1 LAYAATTKGE
11 AQRSIRTFYEATDEG
26 EVTMERCR
34 MVFSGSGGQGVITA
48 AIILAEAAVLHE
60 NLIAVQS
67 QSYGPEARGGATRSD
82 VIIADSPIHFPKVL
96 QPNVLVCLTQQSY
109 ANYFSLLRPGG
120 LLVTDSR
127 YVKLGKKVDAR
138 QVELP
143 MYETVMDKI
152 GRPIVFNICMLGA
165 VIGLTKL
172 VLRAFCGSTNTSRAV
187 PAASQCRQICKSF
200 FRKDTL
206 DEAIPRAVKNKKKPA
221 WK

>member
-1 LAYAATTKGE
+1 
-11 AQRSIRTFYEATDEG
+11 
-26 EVTMERCR
+26 MERCR

-67 QSYGPEARGGATRSD
+67 QSYGPEARGGATRTD
-82 VIIADSPIHFPKVL
+82 VIIADTPILFPKVV

-109 ANYFSLLRPGG
+109 ANFFSILRPGG
-120 LLVTDSR
+120 LLVTDTR

-143 MYETVMDKI
+143 MYETVMEKI
-152 GRPIVFNICMLGA
+152 GKPIVFNICMLGA

-172 VLRAFCGSTNTSRAV
+172 VRPESIMKVLETQIPPSFLEMN
-187 PAASQCRQICKSF
+187 RQA
-200 FRKDTL
+200 L
-206 DEAIPRAVKNKKKPA
+206 DLGLKLSEGIGD
-221 WK
+221 